1 MHRHHL
7 KRKAIELG
15 HLEAWFSQG
24 RSSFHFENFEP
35 LRYALNFFL
44 KLTRL
49 RSMGER
55 NCLEHVVRHVVFHC
69 PGLPATFD
77 GFRLLQL
84 SDIHSDGL
92 SGLPAAICRKL
103 DGLATDLCVLT
114 GDYRFEI
121 LGPCHN
127 VYYAMQQIVSA
138 VRARHGILGI
148 LGNHDF
154 YEEAVELEGMGVR
167 MLINQSAEI
176 SLGGESIWIA
186 GVDDPHYYGC
196 DDLDAALAGIPSG
209 AFTVLL
215 VHSPELYR
223 EAQERGVNL
232 YVCGHTH
239 AGQLCLPL
247 LGPLLMNAQCPRAF
261 CAGSW
266 QYKTMAGY
274 TSAGAGSSMAPVRF
288 CCPPEITV
296 IELRRA
302 EYNMSLSH

>member
-1 MHRHHL
+1 MPMHRHRL

-15 HLEAWFSQG
+15 HLESWFFQG
-24 RSSFHFENFEP
+24 RGYFHFENCEP

-49 RSMGER
+49 RHRGEQ
-55 NCLEHVVRHVVFHC
+55 NCLELAVRHVEV
-69 PGLPATFD
+69 PLAGLPAAFD

-92 SGLPAAICRKL
+92 PGLPAAICSKL
-103 DGLATDLCVLT
+103 DGLETDLCVLT
-114 GDYRFEI
+114 GDYRFEVS
-121 LGPCHN
+121 GPCHN
-127 VYYAMQQIVSA
+127 VYYAMKGIVGA
-138 VRARHGILGI
+138 VRARHGMLGI

-154 YEEAVELEGMGVR
+154 YEEAVELEGMGVH

-196 DDLDAALAGIPSG
+196 DDLDAALAGVPHG
-209 AFTVLL
+209 AFKVLL
-215 VHSPELYR
+215 AHSPELFR
-223 EAQERGVNL
+223 EAQARGVNL

-239 AGQLCLPL
+239 AGQLRLPL
-247 LGPLLMNAQCPRAF
+247 LGPLLMNARCPRGF
-261 CAGSW
+261 CAGLW

-274 TSAGAGSSMAPVRF
+274 TSAGTGSSMVPVRF

-296 IELRRA
+296 IELRKA
-302 EYNMSLSH
+302 